1 LRLARGIVGAGLLL
15 AACSPAAPI
24 AAPVV
29 TLPPPPAPPAESAKA
44 TTPAPADTTLSEIES
59 REKVRAMI
67 ARVSRARGLPALRE
81 VPIKVLNRD
90 QILARIKAHV
100 DDDVPKE
107 SIVDEGEALAAL
119 ELVPPS
125 YDFLEGSYRL
135 IQGRIAGF
143 YEPADGTMY
152 LVDDLDDDEAEETL
166 AHELDHALQDQTYP
180 LAPMMKY
187 APSQS
192 DRLGAAHA
200 LVEGDAMSA
209 MYDVVAGSA
218 FNVNDKLF
226 QGLATASTALS
237 AQGSAAPY
245 VLQASLIA
253 PYSDGFSFV
262 QALRQKGGWP
272 AVDQAWRALPETT
285 EQLLHIEKYLARE
298 PAIVVPVPATDA
310 LGAGFHAV
318 LDDVMGEQSLRI
330 ALEAWAG
337 RAAAIPAA
345 AGWGG
350 DRYVVARRDAG
361 GQHEI
366 ALGWHL
372 VFDTDKDAHE
382 MAAVLEKRFGKAC
395 KERDLLGPIAWASR
409 GRDVAIAGGPFERR
423 AAGAPPTSAGTC
435 KTVAGW
441 PRAMLA
447 AAKP

>member
-1 LRLARGIVGAGLLL
+1 MRLARAIVAASVIL

-24 AAPVV
+24 AAPVSA
-29 TLPPPPAPPAESAKA
+29 PPAPPPPLAVSAPPA
-44 TTPAPADTTLSEIES
+44 MAIAPPTPAEIELL
-59 REKVRAMI
+59 RKVRAMI
-67 ARVSRARGLPALRE
+67 TRVSRARGLPALRE
-81 VPIKVLNRD
+81 VPIKVLNRE
-90 QILARIKAHV
+90 QILAKIKLHV

-119 ELVPPS
+119 ELVPS
-125 YDFLEGSYRL
+125 AYDFLEGSYKL

-143 YEPADGTMY
+143 YEPEDRTMY

-187 APSQS
+187 APSQA

-218 FNVNDKLF
+218 FNVSDTLF

-237 AQGSAAPY
+237 AEGSAAPY

-262 QALRQKGGWP
+262 QALRIRGGWP
-272 AVDQAWRALPETT
+272 AVDAAWRALPDTT
-285 EQLLHIEKYLARE
+285 EQLLHIEKYEARE
-298 PAIVVPVPATDA
+298 PAIAVAIPATDA
-310 LGAGFHAV
+310 LGAGFRAT

-330 ALEAWAG
+330 AVEAWAG
-337 RAAAIPAA
+337 RSVAVAAA

-350 DRYVVARRDAG
+350 DRYVVARRDVGAK
-361 GQHEI
+361 HEI
-366 ALGWHL
+366 ALAWHL
-372 VFDTDKDAHE
+372 VFDAVTDADE

-395 KERDLLGPIAWASR
+395 RERELLGPISWARR
-409 GRDVAIAGGPFERR
+409 GRELAITGGPFERS
-423 AAGAPPTSAGTC
+423 AAGAPPKSAGTC
-435 KTVAGW
+435 KAHAGW
-441 PRAMLA
+441 ARALVA
-447 AAKP
+447 SATP

>member
-1 LRLARGIVGAGLLL
+1 MALASVIL

-24 AAPVV
+24 VSPAVV
-29 TLPPPPAPPAESAKA
+29 LPTPAPPPTVIAKA
-44 TTPAPADTTLSEIES
+44 PAAEPTLAEIES
-59 REKVRAMI
+59 RTKVRAMI

-90 QILARIKAHV
+90 QILAHIKAHV

-107 SIVDEGEALAAL
+107 SILDEGEALAAL
-119 ELVPPS
+119 ELVPTT

-143 YEPADGTMY
+143 YEPEDRTMY

-166 AHELDHALQDQTYP
+166 AHELDHALQDQTFP

-187 APSQS
+187 APSQA
-192 DRLGAAHA
+192 DRLGAVHA

-218 FNVNDKLF
+218 FNVSDKLF

-237 AQGSAAPY
+237 AEGSAAPY

-262 QALRQKGGWP
+262 QALRTRGGWP
-272 AVDQAWRALPETT
+272 AVDDAWRSLPDTT
-285 EQLLHIEKYLARE
+285 EQLLHVEKYLARE
-298 PAIVVPVPATDA
+298 PAIAVAVPAIDA
-310 LGAGFHAV
+310 LGPGFRAT

-330 ALEAWAG
+330 AIEAWAG
-337 RAAAIPAA
+337 RAVAIPAA

-361 GQHEI
+361 ALHEI

-372 VFDTDKDAHE
+372 VFDTDKDADE
-382 MAAVLEKRFGKAC
+382 MAAVFEKRFGKAC
-395 KERDLLGPIAWASR
+395 KERALLGPLSWAR
-409 GRDVAIAGGPFERR
+409 KGRELAITGGPFERS
-423 AAGAPPTSAGTC
+423 AAGLAPRSAGTC
-435 KTVAGW
+435 ATTSGW
-441 PRAMLA
+441 ARAMVA
-447 AAKP
+447 AASR

>member
-1 LRLARGIVGAGLLL
+1 MRRARAIVAASVML
-15 AACSPAAPI
+15 AACSPAAPLVGVAPALPQRAPVAPPATSLTAPI
-24 AAPVV
+24 AAP
-29 TLPPPPAPPAESAKA
+29 TPAEIAS
-44 TTPAPADTTLSEIES
+44 L
-59 REKVRAMI
+59 RKVRAMI
-67 ARVSRARGLPALRE
+67 TRVSRARGLPALRE
-81 VPIKVLNRD
+81 VPIKILNRE
-90 QILARIKAHV
+90 QILAKIKLHV
-100 DDDVPKE
+100 DDDVPKA

-119 ELVPPS
+119 ELVPS
-125 YDFLEGSYRL
+125 AYDFLEGSYRL

-143 YEPADGTMY
+143 YEPDDRTMY

-187 APSQS
+187 APSQA
-192 DRLGAAHA
+192 DRLGAVHA

-218 FNVNDKLF
+218 FNVSDKLF

-237 AQGSAAPY
+237 AEGSAAPY

-262 QALRQKGGWP
+262 QALRTRGGWP
-272 AVDQAWRALPETT
+272 AVDDAWRSLPDTT
-285 EQLLHIEKYLARE
+285 EQLLHVEKYLARE
-298 PAIVVPVPATDA
+298 PAIAVAIPATDA
-310 LGAGFHAV
+310 LGAGFRAT

-330 ALEAWAG
+330 AIEAWAG
-337 RAAAIPAA
+337 RSVAIPAA

-361 GQHEI
+361 ATHEV

-372 VFDTDKDAHE
+372 VFDTDKDADE

-395 KERDLLGPIAWASR
+395 KERALLGPLSWAR
-409 GRDVAIAGGPFERR
+409 KGRELSITGGPFERS
-423 AAGAPPTSAGTC
+423 AAGAAPKSAGTC
-435 KTVAGW
+435 KTTAAWAHALV
-441 PRAMLA
+441 A
-447 AAKP
+447 AAPP

>member
-1 LRLARGIVGAGLLL
+1 MVL

-24 AAPVV
+24 VTPAVVVPTPAAPSAVIAEP
-29 TLPPPPAPPAESAKA
+29 TPAELASLK
-44 TTPAPADTTLSEIES
+44 
-59 REKVRAMI
+59 KVRAMI

-119 ELVPPS
+119 ELVPS
-125 YDFLEGSYRL
+125 AYDFLEGSYRL

-143 YEPADGTMY
+143 YEPEDRTMY

-166 AHELDHALQDQTYP
+166 AHELDHALQDQTFP

-187 APSQS
+187 APSQA
-192 DRLGAAHA
+192 DKLGAVHA

-218 FNVNDKLF
+218 FNVSDKLF
-226 QGLATASTALS
+226 QGLATVSTALS
-237 AQGSAAPY
+237 AEGSAAPY

-262 QALRQKGGWP
+262 QALRTRGGWP
-272 AVDQAWRALPETT
+272 AVDDAWRSLPDTT
-285 EQLLHIEKYLARE
+285 EQLLHIEKYVARE
-298 PAIVVPVPATDA
+298 PAIPVAVPAIDA
-310 LGAGFHAV
+310 LGAGFRAT
-318 LDDVMGEQSLRI
+318 LDDVMGAQSLRI
-330 ALEAWAG
+330 AIEAWAG
-337 RAAAIPAA
+337 RSVAIPAA

-361 GQHEI
+361 ARHEI

-372 VFDTDKDAHE
+372 VFDTDKDADE
-382 MAAVLEKRFGKAC
+382 MASVLEKRFGKAC
-395 KERDLLGPIAWASR
+395 KERALLGPLSWAR
-409 GRDVAIAGGPFERR
+409 KGRELAITGGPFERS
-423 AAGAPPTSAGTC
+423 AAGAAPRSAGTC
-435 KTVAGW
+435 PATTGW
-441 PRAMLA
+441 ARALIA
-447 AAKP
+447 AAAP

>member
-1 LRLARGIVGAGLLL
+1 VRVARAIALASVIL

-24 AAPVV
+24 VTPAVVLPAPAAPPAVIAK
-29 TLPPPPAPPAESAKA
+29 APPAEP
-44 TTPAPADTTLSEIES
+44 TPAEIAS
-59 REKVRAMI
+59 LKKVRAMI
-67 ARVSRARGLPALRE
+67 TRVSRARGLPALRE

-119 ELVPPS
+119 ELVPS
-125 YDFLEGSYRL
+125 TYDFLEGSYRL

-143 YEPADGTMY
+143 YEPEDRTMY

-187 APSQS
+187 APSQA
-192 DRLGAAHA
+192 DRLGAVHA

-218 FNVNDKLF
+218 FNVSDKLF

-237 AQGSAAPY
+237 AEGSAAPY

-262 QALRQKGGWP
+262 QALRTRGGWP
-272 AVDQAWRALPETT
+272 AVDAAWRALPDTT
-285 EQLLHIEKYLARE
+285 EQLLHIEKYVARE
-298 PAIVVPVPATDA
+298 PAIAVAVPATDA
-310 LGAGFHAV
+310 LGAGFRAA

-330 ALEAWAG
+330 AVEAWAG
-337 RAAAIPAA
+337 RSVAITAA

-350 DRYVVARRDAG
+350 DRYVVARRDTGAR
-361 GQHEI
+361 HEV

-372 VFDTDKDAHE
+372 VFDTEGDADE

-395 KERDLLGPIAWASR
+395 RERELLGPISWAR
-409 GRDVAIAGGPFERR
+409 KGRELAVTGGPFERS
-423 AAGAPPTSAGTC
+423 AAGATPKSASTC
-435 KTVAGW
+435 KASVGW
-441 PRAMLA
+441 ARALVA
-447 AAKP
+447 AATP

>member
-1 LRLARGIVGAGLLL
+1 VRRARAIVAASVIL

-24 AAPVV
+24 LAPVV
-29 TLPPPPAPPAESAKA
+29 TTPPPALPPVASVITANA
-44 TTPAPADTTLSEIES
+44 TPTPAEIES
-59 REKVRAMI
+59 LRKVRAMI
-67 ARVSRARGLPALRE
+67 TRVSRARGLPALRE

-119 ELVPPS
+119 ELVPS
-125 YDFLEGSYRL
+125 AYDFLEGSYKL

-143 YEPADGTMY
+143 YEPEDRTMY

-187 APSQS
+187 APSQA
-192 DRLGAAHA
+192 DRLGAVHA

-209 MYDVVAGSA
+209 MYDVMAGSA
-218 FNVNDKLF
+218 FNVSDKLF
-226 QGLATASTALS
+226 QSLATASTALS
-237 AQGSAAPY
+237 AEGSAAPY

-262 QALRQKGGWP
+262 QALRLRGGWP
-272 AVDQAWRALPETT
+272 AVDSAWRSLPDTT
-285 EQLLHIEKYLARE
+285 EQLLHIEKYAARE
-298 PAIVVPVPATDA
+298 PAIAVAVPALDA
-310 LGAGFHAV
+310 LGPGFHAT

-330 ALEAWAG
+330 AIEAWAG
-337 RAAAIPAA
+337 RSVAIPAA

-350 DRYVVARRDAG
+350 DRYVVARRDVGSA
-361 GQHEI
+361 HEI

-372 VFDTDKDAHE
+372 VFDTEKDADE
-382 MAAVLEKRFGKAC
+382 MAAVFEKRFGKAC
-395 KERDLLGPIAWASR
+395 RERELLGPVSWAR
-409 GRDVAIAGGPFERR
+409 KGRDLAITGGPFERS
-423 AAGAPPTSAGTC
+423 AAGSAPKSAGTC
-435 KTVAGW
+435 KTQAGWARAMVAGAT
-441 PRAMLA
+441 P
-447 AAKP
+447 

>member
-1 LRLARGIVGAGLLL
+1 MFL
-15 AACSPAAPI
+15 AACSPAAPLVSPAVVLPTST
-24 AAPVV
+24 AAPVASV
-29 TLPPPPAPPAESAKA
+29 TPPVVEPTA
-44 TTPAPADTTLSEIES
+44 TEIET
-59 REKVRAMI
+59 RRKVREMV

-90 QILARIKAHV
+90 QILARIKMHV
-100 DDDVPKE
+100 DEDVPKD
-107 SIVDEGEALAAL
+107 SILDEGEALAAL
-119 ELVPPS
+119 ELVPTE

-143 YEPADGTMY
+143 YEPEDRTMY

-187 APSQS
+187 APGQA
-192 DRLGAAHA
+192 DRLGAVHA

-218 FNVNDKLF
+218 FNVSDKLF

-237 AQGSAAPY
+237 AEGSAAPY

-253 PYSDGFSFV
+253 PYADGFSFV
-262 QALRQKGGWP
+262 QALRTRGGWP
-272 AVDQAWRALPETT
+272 AVDNAWRSLPDTT
-285 EQLLHIEKYLARE
+285 EQLLHIEKYAARE
-298 PAIVVPVPATDA
+298 PAIPVAVPPIDA
-310 LGAGFHAV
+310 LGPGFRAT

-330 ALEAWAG
+330 TIEAWAG
-337 RAAAIPAA
+337 RSVAIPAA

-361 GQHEI
+361 ALHEV

-372 VFDTDKDAHE
+372 VFDTVKDADE

-395 KERDLLGPIAWASR
+395 KERALLGPLSWAR
-409 GRDVAIAGGPFERR
+409 KGRELAITGGPFERS
-423 AAGAPPTSAGTC
+423 AAGAAPRSAGTC
-435 KTVAGW
+435 KTTVGW
-441 PRAMLA
+441 ARGLVA
-447 AAKP
+447 AATP